1 MQRIVKRTQQWS
13 GRQKA
18 AEFIVRIAMLANKAK
33 AEAEQRQKQ
42 QHPSRGRHP
51 S

>member
-1 MQRIVKRTQQWS
+1 MQRIVRRTQQSS

-33 AEAEQRQKQ
+33 AEQRQ

>member
-1 MQRIVKRTQQWS
+1 MQRIVKRTQQSS

-33 AEAEQRQKQ
+33 AEQRQKQ